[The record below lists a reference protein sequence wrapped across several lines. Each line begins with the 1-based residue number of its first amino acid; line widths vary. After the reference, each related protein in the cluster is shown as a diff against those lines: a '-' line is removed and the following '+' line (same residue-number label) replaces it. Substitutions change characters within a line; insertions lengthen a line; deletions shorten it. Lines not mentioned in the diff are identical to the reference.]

1 METFKMQ
8 FNEKRLF
15 LKLGLLYAAIHLILY
30 LPVHISYQDFFA
42 DAPAGVQLALGIAVS
57 VMSEAVS
64 FILPLIAAAVLFIS
78 YAYRGLS
85 HALPRVLLLSLPYIV
100 SLLPDNYL
108 KYLYYTDSAGAIL
121 TSVLLSLLTVIIIT
135 LEMLALFGVICFF
148 CRLPKEQ
155 RAESRELSSL
165 AKNEMFN
172 FSLPFTKGLFA
183 ASLTVFAVRFIT
195 EAFSTVSY
203 IISDA
208 GSYRARELMTIVFTY
223 LFITALFALSY
234 IITYK
239 IKSLL
244 IESRLKKK

>member
-57 VMSEAVS
+57 VLSEAAS
-64 FILPLIAAAVLFIS
+64 FVLPLLAAAVLFIS

-85 HALPRVLLLSLPYIV
+85 HALPRVLLLSLP
-100 SLLPDNYL
+100 
-108 KYLYYTDSAGAIL
+108 YYTDSAGAIL

-155 RAESRELSSL
+155 RAESRELLSL
-165 AKNEMFN
+165 EKNEMFN